1 MTRPKS
7 YAQASKGDVNEI
19 IKIKDAFPKLSP
31 KKISEIHKI
40 INNLDMKG
48 KLKFNMTT
56 KGPLCKQVIIPMGSN
71 NPDRGSF

>member
-1 MTRPKS
+1 MTRPKL
-7 YAQASKGDVNEI
+7 YAQALKEDVNEI

-31 KKISEIHKI
+31 KIISEIHKV

-56 KGPLCKQVIIPMGSN
+56 KGPSHKQVIIPMGSN
-71 NPDRGSF
+71 NADGSSF

>member
-7 YAQASKGDVNEI
+7 YAQALKEDVNEI

-31 KKISEIHKI
+31 KIILEIHKV

-48 KLKFNMTT
+48 YQCQEYSMKYIYNT
-56 KGPLCKQVIIPMGSN
+56 S
-71 NPDRGSF
+71 